1 MTFDQLLSREIIG
14 DISKGRFT
22 REQVKTIFREVY
34 MAGYEA
40 GERFGCE
47 YTTYIDFQTLH
58 YYESYGAKRLKRF
71 AERRDS
77 SLQAL
82 DARVFSIEDMR
93 QALKDDAKF
102 DYSMKWEE

>member
-1 MTFDQLLSREIIG
+1 MTG
-14 DISKGRFT
+14 DKFFEKRIVSDIAKGRYSSERVQT
-22 REQVKTIFREVY
+22 VLREVY

-58 YYESYGAKRLKRF
+58 YYEGYGAKRLKRF
-71 AERRDS
+71 AEKRDS

-82 DARVFSIEDMR
+82 DARVFSTEDMR